1 MRLSLYKQVDF
12 KGEADIIAPYM
23 NNYQLTIL
31 ITPEVQEDSLN
42 AVLGKIGDTVQKTG
56 GIIAQQEIQKRIT
69 LAYPIKQQHEAF
81 QAIVRFAI
89 DPRQVEALQKTV
101 QSQKEVLRCML
112 SIARIQKVEVPTL
125 AKAAPK
131 PTAEEEKM
139 SIEDIDKK
147 LEEIFKEQ

>member
-1 MRLSLYKQVDF
+1 
-12 KGEADIIAPYM
+12 M

-56 GIIAQQEIQKRIT
+56 GIIAQQEIQKRIN
-69 LAYPIKQQHEAF
+69 LGYPIKQQHEAF

-112 SIARIQKVEVPTL
+112 SVARVQKVEAPTL
-125 AKAAPK
+125 AKAPLK
-131 PTAEEEKM
+131 PIAEEEKM

>member
-1 MRLSLYKQVDF
+1 
-12 KGEADIIAPYM
+12 M

-69 LAYPIKQQHEAF
+69 LGYPIKQQHEAF
-81 QAIVRFAI
+81 QAIVRFAM

-112 SIARIQKVEVPTL
+112 SVARIQKVEVPTL
-125 AKAAPK
+125 AKAHPPAGGPI
-131 PTAEEEKM
+131 AEEEKM

-147 LEEIFKEQ
+147 LEEIFKEQQ